1 MKFLSGFP
9 LLCDARRLSKEFLEL
24 LASVS
29 LFRALWSLTH
39 YLQLLRR

>member
-1 MKFLSGFP
+1 MPLSEFP
-9 LLCDARRLSKEFLEL
+9 LLCVASRLSEEFLEL

-29 LFRALWSLTH
+29 FFRALWGLTH